1 MFDRATA
8 NTKPGPAAAFHSRR
22 GLTFLEV
29 VLATVI
35 LASVVAVTMTALNV
49 IYGQSERQ
57 MAREGAME
65 LANRLMIIFLDD
77 ENELKRQPRSLEFEG
92 RRYNWSSREDA
103 VGVLPVIEGESARAI
118 KSAERLRNVEINVWL
133 AQGSDGSDQPDPAAP
148 SARVVRLVDVIYMN
162 PDSVANTMSSD
173 EGIRGIIDRVM
184 RTHNGSTAPR
194 SPAPGTTQGGSIRNP
209 ASTPTKATGGAK

>member
-1 MFDRATA
+1 MLDRPTT
-8 NTKPGPAAAFHSRR
+8 NTRPGQGGALRTRR

-35 LASVVAVTMTALNV
+35 LASVVAVTMTALNF

-57 MAREGAME
+57 IAREGAME

-77 ENELKRQPRSLEFEG
+77 ENEFKRQPHSLDFDG

-103 VGVLPVIEGESARAI
+103 VGVVPVIDGESARAI
-118 KSAERLRNVEINVWL
+118 KSAERLRNIQIDVWL
-133 AQGSDGSDQPDPAAP
+133 ADGTDANDQPSPAAP

-184 RTHNGSTAPR
+184 RNHGGSTAPR
-194 SPAPGTTQGGSIRNP
+194 IPAPGTAPGGISRKP
-209 ASTPTKATGGAK
+209 VSTPTKSTGGAK